1 MGAPMQSTTGIRR
14 RVLVTGASGGI
25 GRAICQ
31 TLVRRAAQDGVPI
44 AIAAAGSRSS
54 TALAALIDELRA
66 AGADASSFAADL
78 ADPDDCARLVANASD
93 ALGGLDGLVCNAGIT
108 APCALAEGSLDDWTR
123 TFDINTRA
131 VWLLARAARARLAEA
146 SGAIVAVGS
155 MSGTFPHPGYGA
167 YSAAKAALSMLCRQL
182 AQEWAT
188 HGIRVN
194 TVSPGMVRTPL
205 TESLYHD
212 PAVERQRTELV
223 PLARIGRPED
233 IAEAVTWLLGPASS
247 YVTGQDLRVDG
258 GLCDRL
264 LGTIPGRA
272 VS

>member
-1 MGAPMQSTTGIRR
+1 MQSTTHTRR

-25 GRAICQ
+25 GRAICH
-31 TLVRRAAQDGVPI
+31 TLVRRAAQEGSSIV
-44 AIAAAGSRSS
+44 IAAAGSRKSA
-54 TALAALIDELRA
+54 ALDALIDELRE
-66 AGADASSFAADL
+66 AGAQAFALAANL
-78 ADPDDCARLVANASD
+78 ADPDDCARLVASASE

-108 APCALAEGSLDDWTR
+108 APHALADGSLDDWTR
-123 TFDINTRA
+123 TFDIDTRA

-146 SGAIVAVGS
+146 GGAIVAVGS

-182 AQEWAT
+182 AQEWAV

-212 PAVERQRTELV
+212 PEVERLRTELV

-233 IAEAVTWLLGPASS
+233 IAEAVSWLLGPASS

-264 LGTIPGRA
+264 LGAIPGRA
-272 VS
+272 AS

>member
-1 MGAPMQSTTGIRR
+1 MQPATGKRR

-25 GRAICQ
+25 GRAICH
-31 TLVRRAAQDGVPI
+31 TLVHRALQDGSSI
-44 AIAAAGSRSS
+44 AIAAAGSRKSAS
-54 TALAALIDELRA
+54 LDALVGELRA
-66 AGADASSFAADL
+66 AGAEAHPFGADIS
-78 ADPDDCARLVANASD
+78 DPDDCARLVVNASD

-108 APCALAEGSLDDWTR
+108 APAALAEGSLEDWAR

-131 VWLLARAARARLAEA
+131 VWLLARAARVHLAKA
-146 SGAIVAVGS
+146 GGAIVAVSS

-182 AQEWAT
+182 AQEWAV

-194 TVSPGMVRTPL
+194 TVSPGMIRTPL

-212 PAVERQRTELV
+212 PEVERLRTERV

-233 IAEAVTWLLGPASS
+233 IAEAVAWLLGPASR

-272 VS
+272 AS